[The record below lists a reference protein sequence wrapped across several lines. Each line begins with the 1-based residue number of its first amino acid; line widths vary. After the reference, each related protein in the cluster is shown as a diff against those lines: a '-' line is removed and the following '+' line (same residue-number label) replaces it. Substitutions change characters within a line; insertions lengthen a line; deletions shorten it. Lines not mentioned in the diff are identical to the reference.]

1 MRARIV
7 LATAL
12 AISIYAP
19 TVLAQSV
26 SPLADPTRPAE
37 DSARDVNRKPLEV
50 IAFAGVKS
58 GDRVIDFI
66 PGGGYFTRVLSG
78 VVGPKGHVYATVP
91 AAAADYQAK
100 LTATIVTFAQT
111 HPNVSVEIAKGALTP
126 SDGPVDVLWTAQNY
140 HDLYNRPGDAGGP
153 PPLLQINK
161 AVYAA
166 LKPGGV
172 YLIID
177 HDDAPGAGVSHTKT
191 LHRIE
196 GAVVRKDVEAAGFV
210 FEGESDVLRNPA
222 DPHTA
227 SVFDAS
233 IRGHTDQFVYKFR
246 KPRS

>member
-1 MRARIV
+1 MRIQTG
-7 LATAL
+7 LATLL
-12 AISIYAP
+12 AIVVLSPAS
-19 TVLAQSV
+19 LAQSV
-26 SPLADPTRPAE
+26 SPLSDPARPAE
-37 DSARDVNRKPLEV
+37 DVARDSSRKPLEV

-100 LTATIVTFAQT
+100 LTATIVTFAQS

-153 PPLLQINK
+153 SPLLLINK
-161 AVYAA
+161 AVFAA

-177 HDDAPGAGVSHTKT
+177 HDDLPGAGVSHTNS

-196 GAVVRKDVEAAGFV
+196 AAVVRKDVEAAGFV
-210 FEGESDVLRNPA
+210 FEGQSDLLRNPA

-227 SVFDAS
+227 RVFDPS
-233 IRGHTDQFVYKFR
+233 IRGHTDQFIYKFR
-246 KPRS
+246 KPKS